1 VARGSHRLS
10 VRFARE
16 EVGTDKNAGNADEE
30 FDNRESQT
38 LRETPRRLTLDST
51 VTLESG
57 AIVVVTYDD
66 ERQRLALLAAP
77 DSGR

>member
-1 VARGSHRLS
+1 
-10 VRFARE
+10 
-16 EVGTDKNAGNADEE
+16 VGADKNAGNADEE

-38 LRETPRRLTLDST
+38 LRETPRRLTLDTT
-51 VTLESG
+51 VTFESR

-77 DSGR
+77 DSGP

>member
-1 VARGSHRLS
+1 
-10 VRFARE
+10 
-16 EVGTDKNAGNADEE
+16 VGADKNAGNADEE

-38 LRETPRRLTLDST
+38 LRETRRRLTLDTT
-51 VTLESG
+51 VTLESR

-77 DSGR
+77 DSGP

>member
-1 VARGSHRLS
+1 MARGSHRLS

-51 VTLESG
+51 VTL
-57 AIVVVTYDD
+57 
-66 ERQRLALLAAP
+66 
-77 DSGR
+77 